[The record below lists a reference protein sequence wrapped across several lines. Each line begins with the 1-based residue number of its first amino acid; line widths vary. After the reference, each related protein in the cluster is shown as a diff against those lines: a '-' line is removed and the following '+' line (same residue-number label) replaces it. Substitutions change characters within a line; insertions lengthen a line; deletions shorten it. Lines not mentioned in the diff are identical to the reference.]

1 MKEDFSEFLDI
12 FISETK
18 DALASMDN
26 DLVNLEHRP
35 GDMELIESIFRRMH
49 TIKGSAGL
57 FQFKSLKNTAHKL
70 EDILD
75 WVKNNTK
82 EASREIIDLLFE
94 GMDHLKGI
102 FNGFLKSP
110 ESKDRKE
117 RKTDTEFLA
126 KLGQCFQRLNTGI
139 LSVEFCAERS
149 FEAFQKVKTFLQ
161 SEPQFH
167 EFVQQLEELGMCFTK
182 TDDAAREKE
191 EKEKM
196 TKWFF
201 KGIEVTEY
209 FAPCSNYIKRCKKQE
224 EPVEEKEVADFFG
237 KFKGLLEILKKS
249 PDADIAKTIT
259 EIEESIAIFEMQD
272 LEMDELMMEYFFSVI
287 NDIKELLEAVE
298 PEKEILLE
306 ETPGMPEEKKEKPK
320 TVMSMAKTIRVNEEK
335 IDMFL
340 DGVGELITIG
350 EVFNYIQ
357 KKMDTMTDIDP
368 ALKKEYKSANMVFGE
383 QIFTL
388 QDSLMQ
394 LRRVEIRQIL
404 NNTPRLVR
412 DLARSM
418 GKEVTLTITG
428 EDSYLDKSLLN
439 DLDAILMHIVR
450 NTVDHGIETQEERK
464 KAGKPARGEIQIE
477 AYNDDK
483 YLHVNIKDDGKGID
497 LEKIKSVAEAKKLYT
512 REELAAMPE
521 QELINLIFVPGLST
535 SEKVS
540 EVSGRGVGMDV
551 VLSGIKK
558 QGGNIH
564 ITTEKGKGTI
574 VRLQTPLT
582 VTLGVINGLIIK
594 VADNSYIIPMINIL
608 ESFKPAPEQIITVKK
623 TGEAVNVRGKLFP
636 IIRLDELFQSF
647 IPSKKNHMDR
657 VCILI
662 KNKEQEAGIW
672 VDELMEQQQVVLK
685 NLEGLSKSKNIMG
698 GAIMGDGKVGLVLSV
713 EGLLSNLFGDK
724 YKKGAF

>member
-1 MKEDFSEFLDI
+1 MKEEDFSEFLDI

-26 DLVNLEHRP
+26 DLVNLEHSP
-35 GDMELIESIFRRMH
+35 GDMQLIESIFRRMH

-82 EASREIIDLLFE
+82 EVSKEIIDILFE

-117 RKTDTEFLA
+117 RKTDTDFLE
-126 KLGQCFQRLNTGI
+126 KLDQCFKRLNTGI
-139 LSVEFCAERS
+139 LSVDFCAQRAY
-149 FEAFQKVKTFLQ
+149 EAFNKVKAVLQ
-161 SEPQFH
+161 SDSQLH
-167 EFVQQLEELGMCFTK
+167 EFVQQLEELGMCFEK
-182 TDDAAREKE
+182 TDVAVREKE
-191 EKEKM
+191 EKEKK
-196 TKWFF
+196 TRWYF
-201 KGIEVTEY
+201 KALEVTE
-209 FAPCSNYIKRCKKQE
+209 FFVPCHNYIRKCKKQE
-224 EPVEEKEVADFFG
+224 EPVHAEEVADFFG
-237 KFKGLLEILKKS
+237 KFKVLLEMLKKAN
-249 PDADIAKTIT
+249 DRDIEKIIT
-259 EIEESIAIFEMQD
+259 EIEESITVFEMQD

-298 PEKEILLE
+298 PEKEAA
-306 ETPGMPEEKKEKPK
+306 PEESTVQREARKEKEKPK
-320 TVMSMAKTIRVNEEK
+320 ASMAMAKTIRVNEEK

-357 KKMDTMTDIDP
+357 KKMDAMMEIDP

-450 NTVDHGIETQEERK
+450 NTVDHGIESPEERK
-464 KAGKPARGEIQIE
+464 KAGKPPRGEILIE
-477 AYNDDK
+477 SYNDDK

-497 LEKIKSVAEAKKLYT
+497 LEKIKRVAEAKGMCG
-512 REELAAMPE
+512 REELAAMSE
-521 QELINLIFVPGLST
+521 QEIINLIFLPGLST

-558 QGGNIH
+558 QGGSVH

-608 ESFKPAPEQIITVKK
+608 ESFKPTPDQIITVKR

-636 IIRLDELFQSF
+636 IIRLDELFHASR
-647 IPSKKNHMDR
+647 PRESMKDR

-662 KNKEQEAGIW
+662 KNKDQEAGIW
-672 VDELMEQQQVVLK
+672 VDELLEQQQVVLK
-685 NLEGLSKSKNIMG
+685 SLDGLSKSRNIMG
-698 GAIMGDGKVGLVLSV
+698 GAIMGDGRVGLVLSV
-713 EGLLSNLFGDK
+713 EGLLSNLFGNK
-724 YKKGAF
+724 YK